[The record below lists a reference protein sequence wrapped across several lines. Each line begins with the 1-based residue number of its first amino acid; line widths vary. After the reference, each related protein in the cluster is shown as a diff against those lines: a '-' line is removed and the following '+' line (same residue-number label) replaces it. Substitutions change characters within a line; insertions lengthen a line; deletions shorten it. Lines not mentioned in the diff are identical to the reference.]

1 MTPWARHRLVGVDAA
16 RGVAL
21 LGMIAAHT
29 VPRVEKDGTVSP
41 AFALVA
47 GRAAALF
54 AVLAGVGLVL
64 LTRWEPS
71 TPVAVRTRHRVGI
84 VVRAL
89 LLIVIGLL
97 LAEVESGVAVI
108 LVYYGVMFVL
118 ATPFLG
124 LGARSLAALS
134 AAVAV
139 LVPVVSQ
146 LVRPL
151 LPAPSGRSPGWAL
164 VHGSPWE
171 TASEL
176 TLTGFY
182 PALPWMAYVLAGMA
196 VGRLRLRDRDV
207 AAWLLA
213 GGVALLVAA
222 RLVSWLLLAQ
232 AGGLDALRASPPRL
246 FTLTLD
252 QALVVG
258 LAEIGTTPTGTWWW
272 LAVATPHTATPF
284 DLAATIG
291 SALAVIGLCLLLLP
305 RPRLWAT
312 PLVALGG
319 MSLSAYCLH
328 VVLLGTVLP
337 REPYAFVSHA
347 VVLMLGAVLWRAL
360 VGQGPL
366 EFLTQQISRRVSRL
380 VVPPRPAD
388 AAARA

>member
-1 MTPWARHRLVGVDAA
+1 
-16 RGVAL
+16 
-21 LGMIAAHT
+21 
-29 VPRVEKDGTVSP
+29 
-41 AFALVA
+41 
-47 GRAAALF
+47 
-54 AVLAGVGLVL
+54 
-64 LTRWEPS
+64 
-71 TPVAVRTRHRVGI
+71 
-84 VVRAL
+84 
-89 LLIVIGLL
+89 
-97 LAEVESGVAVI
+97 
-108 LVYYGVMFVL
+108 
-118 ATPFLG
+118 
-124 LGARSLAALS
+124 
-134 AAVAV
+134 
-139 LVPVVSQ
+139 
-146 LVRPL
+146 
-151 LPAPSGRSPGWAL
+151 
-164 VHGSPWE
+164 
-171 TASEL
+171 
-176 TLTGFY
+176 
-182 PALPWMAYVLAGMA
+182 
-196 VGRLRLRDRDV
+196 
-207 AAWLLA
+207 
-213 GGVALLVAA
+213 
-222 RLVSWLLLAQ
+222 
-232 AGGLDALRASPPRL
+232 L